1 MLRSSSSDSS
11 KVLELQFIR
20 LMTDSPN
27 MLLLMVPP
35 RSESLSGDR
44 GVFFS
49 EPLPDR
55 LLARTICSMGGGL
68 GILWTGCERSMK

>member
-35 RSESLSGDR
+35 RSESLSGDL

-49 EPLPDR
+49 EPLPG